1 MSLSALIV
9 CDNAEAVQIL
19 GRILAERGVAVDH
32 CRDMAVAVA
41 RAAEQRFAAIM
52 VDCDDE
58 AGVSELITAAREG
71 APNQNTL
78 IVALVD
84 AKTEVRD
91 LFTQGAN
98 FLLYKPISLERASES
113 LQAAWSLMPKERR
126 KKGRVH
132 LSTQASITFA
142 TTEDAQA
149 PLLNLSVDGVAL
161 HSSKKMP
168 APCRVYF
175 QFALPGQSSPVRFS
189 GDVVW
194 QDARGRVGLHFA
206 QVPQASRRVL
216 DKWLEEH
223 SSQQVGDGDST
234 TLILQQSRIELDG
247 LKPSAGS
254 RGTASKSDR
263 RTQSR
268 FNCRLG
274 VTVTTPAGGI
284 LQQCTLTDLSAG
296 GCYVETTQPF
306 SAGTAVA
313 IQVRTLEMKLT
324 VHGKVKSSHR
334 GYGMGVEFGA
344 KSVEEREQVKRL
356 LAAYEPQMEIVRG
369 FSTN

>member
-1 MSLSALIV
+1 MALSALIV
-9 CDNAEAVQIL
+9 CNDAEAVQVL

-32 CRDMAVAVA
+32 CLDMPVAIA
-41 RAAEQRFAAIM
+41 RAAEQRFAAIV

-58 AGVSELITAAREG
+58 DGAEELITAARG
-71 APNQNTL
+71 AAPNENTL

-84 AKTEVRD
+84 AKNEVRE

-126 KKGRVH
+126 QKRRVH
-132 LSTQASITFA
+132 VSTQASITFS
-142 TTEDAQA
+142 TTEDANA
-149 PLLNLSVDGVAL
+149 PLLNLSEDGVAL
-161 HSSKKMP
+161 HSSSKMQS
-168 APCRVYF
+168 PCRVYF
-175 QFALPGQSSPVRFS
+175 QFALPGQKSTVRLS

-206 QVPQASRRVL
+206 QVPQASRRL
-216 DKWLEEH
+216 LNKWLDENSAPELGNA
-223 SSQQVGDGDST
+223 SAT
-234 TLILQQSRIELDG
+234 TLILQQSRFDLDD
-247 LKPSAGS
+247 LKTSAAHHKG
-254 RGTASKSDR
+254 AAASDR

-268 FNCRLG
+268 FNTRLG
-274 VTVTTPAGGI
+274 VTVSTPAGGV

-306 SAGTAVA
+306 NVGTAVA
-313 IQVRTLEMKLT
+313 IEVRTLEMKLI

-334 GYGMGVEFGA
+334 GYGMGVEFNA
-344 KSVEEREQVKRL
+344 KSAEEREHVKKL
-356 LAAYEPQMEIVRG
+356 LAAYEPQLEIIKG
-369 FSTN
+369 FAGD